1 MTVMVMV
8 CQDVVAVGVGLVTG
22 GDVLAVGFDVDVGG
36 TTVTVIDVM
45 KVTVVVNPIVWI
57 VIVVVIG
64 TTDNDVVGGGV
75 ILGVGIVAVVAGID
89 DEFWPTGVVLM
100 DVVMDFGGD

>member
-1 MTVMVMV
+1 VMVVV

-22 GDVLAVGFDVDVGG
+22 GGVLALDFDVDVGG

-45 KVTVVVNPIVWI
+45 KVIVVVKPIVLM

-64 TTDNDVVGGGV
+64 TTDKDVVGGGV
-75 ILGVGIVAVVAGID
+75 IVGVGIVSVVAGID
-89 DEFWPTGVVLM
+89 DEF
-100 DVVMDFGGD
+100 